1 MKRAIDKLIDKID
14 RAITFLS
21 SDDFGVIIFS
31 SLVVILAYHYLR
43 WLLN

>member
-1 MKRAIDKLIDKID
+1 MKKNKIINTIE
-14 RAITFLS
+14 RVIIFLS

-31 SLVVILAYHYLR
+31 SLVVILAYHYIR